1 MNKFLTF
8 EGQQPFY
15 LGDIDFMQE
24 AVRTA
29 FTQIM
34 KGLTSTDS
42 PRCVVYGLQKSSSG
56 VTAGVVCLDGELFDV
71 PASSLT
77 GILYLTINENY
88 DGRRMMKS
96 GELKACHAIRTAT
109 VTNTRTDY
117 RLDLLPR
124 LENLLGP
131 EVIGT
136 LSGNGTKVTVL
147 KNKDNCHV
155 DGVIA
160 GYDKDPGWMPGEL
173 QEFYIPLNIT
183 GLEPHFTERT
193 TLAAL
198 YGNEDMEYEKPS
210 VLVAVEYDAGGDQ
223 FIVRPYGWVPAGS
236 YISFSIIM

>member
-42 PRCVVYGLQKSSSG
+42 PRCIVHGLHVTNSG
-56 VTAGVVCLDGELFDV
+56 VTAGVVCLDGELFEV
-71 PASSLT
+71 PSSSLT
-77 GILYLTINENY
+77 GSLFLTINESF

-96 GELKACHAIRTAT
+96 GELKACHAIRTAV
-109 VTNTRTDY
+109 VTNTWTQHPIST
-117 RLDLLPR
+117 LPR
-124 LENLLGP
+124 LENLLNP

-160 GYDKDPGWMPGEL
+160 GYDQGPGWMPGEL
-173 QEFYIPLNIT
+173 QEFHIPLNIT

-210 VLVAVEYDAGGDQ
+210 VLVAVKYDAGGDQ